1 MTTDIEKL
9 KESMHALVTPEFT
22 GTHEEMISA
31 VGYWVSMI
39 SQLRSLFTIISSF
52 DNRAAIIN
60 QLEKEIAIMK
70 AELDNLSAKVN
81 TDGNGLPSMGQPA
94 PINAPAIEIEP
105 GQPTAPTGIALAVQ
119 QEAQMQRMRANAG
132 VQSNIKVHPLSR
144 IG

>member
-94 PINAPAIEIEP
+94 PTSAPAIEIEP
-105 GQPTAPTGIALAVQ
+105 GQPTEVDITVQ
-119 QEAQMQRMRANAG
+119 QEAQLQRMRANAG